1 MTYSDNTKCCDL
13 AKAKASASVVGSGI
27 SGKDLFTVAA
37 NQSDI
42 ETATSKIASDYGAG
56 FRLLDGTGLVQTI
69 LLQAIPLQL
78 PESVEFFKSRLYDA
92 TT

>member
-1 MTYSDNTKCCDL
+1 MNTAGSGIAYFVMTYSDNTKTNATS

-42 ETATSKIASDYGAG
+42 ETAT
-56 FRLLDGTGLVQTI
+56 RQT
-69 LLQAIPLQL
+69 A
-78 PESVEFFKSRLYDA
+78 
-92 TT
+92 